1 MIVPKRVYK
10 DVVYPKIA
18 LDDIKQM
25 NRIVG
30 DFYNGY

>member
-10 DVVYPKIA
+10 DVVYPQIA